1 MSDITDIQEDM
12 QEYQPRLP
20 SSNFG
25 KARMIYRL
33 RAHRFY
39 WAVAFIYSLFLNLIL
54 IWEYKL

>member
-1 MSDITDIQEDM
+1 MTDITDTREDLP
-12 QEYQPRLP
+12 EIEPRLP

-25 KARMIYRL
+25 KIRMIYRL